1 MNINNLSIKELPF
14 KYFSGNLDIDNALLN
29 NLAEWMKKTDN
40 WKYVET
46 DFYEQY
52 EFDFLNTNLPQ
63 NLKYFTSNEF
73 KKELT
78 EKMRYI
84 FKKEFKTEVDI
95 IAHKLTD
102 GQTIRIHNDYLEDE
116 YSDSHRLLLQINTNW
131 QNDNGGMLM
140 FFDKDE
146 EVTDVILP
154 ILGSVQGFEISKIS
168 NHAVST
174 IHNAE
179 RYTLIFYFYENT
191 VESLEVTIL
200 EFEES
205 SIKSI
210 SKVLGIYD
218 DFTNYNNLKYLIKE
232 KDIKQYNDLNKLFN
246 IYREFL
252 YLNYKVKPYQNDI
265 ISTEDS
271 DKLVT
276 LKNQLEN
283 QRKLLSF
290 KE

>member
-14 KYFSGNLDIDNALLN
+14 KYFSGNLDIDSALLN
-29 NLAEWMKKTDN
+29 NLAEWMEKTDN
-40 WKYVET
+40 WKYIET

-52 EFDFLNTNLPQ
+52 EFDFFNTNLPQ
-63 NLKYFTSNEF
+63 NLKYFTSDEF

-78 EKMRYI
+78 EKMTYI

-174 IHNAE
+174 IYNAE
-179 RYTLIFYFYENT
+179 RYTLVFYFYENT
-191 VESLEVTIL
+191 
-200 EFEES
+200 
-205 SIKSI
+205 
-210 SKVLGIYD
+210 
-218 DFTNYNNLKYLIKE
+218 
-232 KDIKQYNDLNKLFN
+232 KLHPC
-246 IYREFL
+246 E
-252 YLNYKVKPYQNDI
+252 
-265 ISTEDS
+265 
-271 DKLVT
+271 
-276 LKNQLEN
+276 
-283 QRKLLSF
+283 
-290 KE
+290 